1 MSAVKLR
8 CKTENCIRNKKNVPH
23 SFLKLRAPET
33 RDLGLKGSNMQINIR
48 LGSNRS
54 SGETSKR
61 TLGIS
66 ECKSED
72 CLPTTF
78 RSEPSSTRKISSDRP
93 ATAVYEMSR

>member
-1 MSAVKLR
+1 MSAIKLR
-8 CKTENCIRNKKNVPH
+8 CKTGNSIRNKKNSSH
-23 SFLKLRAPET
+23 SFLNLRAPET

-48 LGSNRS
+48 LGSDRS
-54 SGETSKR
+54 SGEASKR

-78 RSEPSSTRKISSDRP
+78 RSEPSTTRKIFSDRP
-93 ATAVYEMSR
+93 ATAAYGMTR